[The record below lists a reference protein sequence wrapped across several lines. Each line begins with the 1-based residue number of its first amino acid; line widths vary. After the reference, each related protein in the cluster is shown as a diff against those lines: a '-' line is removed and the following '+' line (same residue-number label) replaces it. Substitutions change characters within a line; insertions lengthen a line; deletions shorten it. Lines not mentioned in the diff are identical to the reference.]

1 MINEES
7 IQQHSPFKSIE
18 VVNPNN
24 FSLLVNYSVKA
35 LPLKELV
42 ISTVNNFWI
51 SSSIHKC
58 IDDGQT
64 DCMEINENIPIV
76 NNEICPKNKTIEI
89 IFDYNLNNTINCAI
103 TKLEPIKYYFE
114 IVCKL
119 K

>member
-42 ISTVNNFWI
+42 ISTVNNF
-51 SSSIHKC
+51 
-58 IDDGQT
+58 
-64 DCMEINENIPIV
+64 
-76 NNEICPKNKTIEI
+76 
-89 IFDYNLNNTINCAI
+89 
-103 TKLEPIKYYFE
+103 
-114 IVCKL
+114 
-119 K
+119 